1 MHCAL
6 FEFYRPLETI
16 GSLNCHYLGGFTF
29 VNSAKCLRGPVCS
42 CSPLQQWS
50 QMFPVLLQSCV
61 QWGGG
66 LGSPVSY
73 LISEMGSHGGE
84 DRGRTAEALCL
95 EVRPL
100 QRATLGVRLA
110 HRKAFSLDYMDTHRE
125 THYRG
130 RYSPQGFSHLL
141 FPDCDVLTG
150 HTLRSTAS
158 QQASTSPCH
167 RISPPAQP
175 PYSRAVMLSR
185 RSDPDPVRGS
195 REDQEAG
202 SSFNHRAPLMSLSSS
217 EEEQEVG
224 ERAGRVT
231 SSLLTP
237 TPTGERRLSKRERK
251 RLKSLRR
258 RQRRRERC
266 RQNQQQENVQVKHKH
281 THTRAVI
288 AECLSRAAQAGISVR
303 ILAFLTQELQF

>member
-1 MHCAL
+1 
-6 FEFYRPLETI
+6 
-16 GSLNCHYLGGFTF
+16 
-29 VNSAKCLRGPVCS
+29 
-42 CSPLQQWS
+42 
-50 QMFPVLLQSCV
+50 MFPVLLQSWCSG
-61 QWGGG
+61 GGG
-66 LGSPVSY
+66 LVSPVSC

-110 HRKAFSLDYMDTHRE
+110 HRKAFSLDYMDTRRE
-125 THYRG
+125 AYYRG
-130 RYSPQGFSHLL
+130 RHSPRGFSHLL

-167 RISPPAQP
+167 RISPPVQP
-175 PYSRAVMLSR
+175 PYSRAMMLSR
-185 RSDPDPVRGS
+185 RSELDPVRSDIIRGS
-195 REDQEAG
+195 REDQGAG

-217 EEEQEVG
+217 EEEQEV
-224 ERAGRVT
+224 GRVT

-281 THTRAVI
+281 TLSKAV
-288 AECLSRAAQAGISVR
+288 QAGIDV
-303 ILAFLTQELQF
+303 

>member
-1 MHCAL
+1 MV
-6 FEFYRPLETI
+6 P
-16 GSLNCHYLGGFTF
+16 G
-29 VNSAKCLRGPVCS
+29 
-42 CSPLQQWS
+42 
-50 QMFPVLLQSCV
+50 LLQSWE

-66 LGSPVSY
+66 LSSTVSC
-73 LISEMGSHGGE
+73 LILEMSSHGGE
-84 DRGRTAEALCL
+84 DLGRTAEALCL

-110 HRKAFSLDYMDTHRE
+110 HRKAFSLDYMDTHLE
-125 THYRG
+125 AHYRG
-130 RYSPQGFSHLL
+130 LYSSQGYSHLP
-141 FPDCDVLTG
+141 FPDCDLRSG

-158 QQASTSPCH
+158 QQASTSPCR

-175 PYSRAVMLSR
+175 PYSRAMMLSR
-185 RSDPDPVRGS
+185 RSDLEPVRSDIIRGS

-224 ERAGRVT
+224 EQDGRAPAGLSVT

-266 RQNQQQENVQVKHKH
+266 RQSQQQENAQVKH
-281 THTRAVI
+281 THPCRLSCYS
-288 AECLSRAAQAGISVR
+288 CLSFRSSSVN
-303 ILAFLTQELQF
+303 